1 MLDVSQRR
9 RLVSPALLLAALLC
23 FFLPFFS
30 VSCTSGVGQMK
41 ATVTG
46 MDQVFG
52 GEPEYTGFRPPPSA
66 TGGIAAGGENNGVS
80 ASALI
85 GFAAIVVG
93 IGVGLGLP
101 RARDRWGSGAVASGI
116 ALVGVVVNQMLV
128 HDRAREGLDRAES
141 TFRSQ
146 LGDNPIFGQSFPVPV
161 FDLEDEFGFWV
172 VTMLLGLVLAY
183 NVWEVVALQRGS
195 DRGSAAESADGAQP
209 APLSSANRADPGWP
223 QNPPPQGPQ

>member
-9 RLVSPALLLAALLC
+9 RLVSPALLLAVLLC

-66 TGGIAAGGENNGVS
+66 TGGIAAGGENNGLS
-80 ASALI
+80 PLALV
-85 GFAAIVVG
+85 GFAAVVAG

-101 RARDRWGSGAVASGI
+101 RPRTRWVSGAVASGI
-116 ALVGVVVNQMLV
+116 ALAGVVVNQVLV

-146 LGDNPIFGQSFPVPV
+146 LGDNPIFGQSFPIPA
-161 FDLEDEFGFWV
+161 FGLEDEFGFWV

-195 DRGSAAESADGAQP
+195 DRGSATEWRRQ
-209 APLSSANRADPGWP
+209 
-223 QNPPPQGPQ
+223 